1 MNATPL
7 ANNSM
12 PRCEGEEMTGYDP
25 FRWDLSLTKALSEM
39 TPLRLFPQPVKA
51 ATPDSAIEDSNIRL
65 GGGVR
70 EFKVKTPT
78 R

>member
-25 FRWDLSLTKALSEM
+25 ISQILHGHKRFQR
-39 TPLRLFPQPVKA
+39 
-51 ATPDSAIEDSNIRL
+51 
-65 GGGVR
+65 
-70 EFKVKTPT
+70 
-78 R
+78 